1 MGEPNPEERFSWQE
15 YLAWPRE
22 ERFELIE
29 GVPYAMLPAPRRRH
43 QEISGEL
50 FYQAY
55 TALREGGCTVFAAPF
70 DVKLSSDEEDDAP
83 TVVQPD
89 LTVCCDPEKLTEQG
103 MTGPPDLVVEI
114 VSPESGIADRRRKFA
129 VYESYGVREYWI
141 VDQDE
146 ELLEVYLLKG
156 ARFSRE
162 AVYARDEKLASHVI
176 PGLTVNLNE
185 VFGGAS

>member
-1 MGEPNPEERFSWQE
+1 MEEPKPEERYSWKE
-15 YLAWPRE
+15 YLAWPTE

-29 GVPYAMLPAPRRRH
+29 GVAHAMSPAPRRRH

-50 FYQAY
+50 FYQTY
-55 TALREGGCTVFAAPF
+55 SALRGGGCNVFAPPF

-89 LTVCCDPEKLTEQG
+89 LTLCCDPGKLTEEG

-146 ELLEVYLLKG
+146 ELVEVYLLENG
-156 ARFSRE
+156 RYVRA
-162 AVYARDEKLASHVI
+162 AVYAKEEKLTSSAV
-176 PGLTVNLNE
+176 PELTVELSP
-185 VFGGAS
+185 VFS